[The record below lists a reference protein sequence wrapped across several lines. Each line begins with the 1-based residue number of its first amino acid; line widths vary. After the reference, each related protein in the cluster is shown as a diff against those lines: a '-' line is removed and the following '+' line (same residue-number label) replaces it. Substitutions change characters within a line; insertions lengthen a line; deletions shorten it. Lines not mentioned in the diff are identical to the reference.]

1 MKLTAKALPALLALA
16 FFPDALPAAPLTA
29 PTPVRTKADA
39 TAPVVTT
46 LPAGAEPFSAVGVDA
61 PAGWLAV
68 ALPGPHR
75 VFVRNTDLAKDNTVS
90 AGAFYLLAPAA
101 DAPVLTLAEKGDK
114 TTIKGLAGRYTELSL
129 ESRTIVGYIPASVA
143 VSPPAPAVANTPPPP
158 APPRDL
164 AAAATSGAP
173 PAPASAP
180 VATLPVA
187 APASTNVVAAPQL
200 FQGTVASTQ
209 APLRPRRPYDY
220 ELRDANGNR
229 FAYLDT
235 SRLIAPAQVDSYL
248 DRVVV
253 VYGVARAVPGSSDLV
268 IAAESITGR

>member
-16 FFPDALPAAPLTA
+16 FFPDVLAAAPLAA
-29 PTPVRTKADA
+29 PTPVRTKAAAD
-39 TAPVVTT
+39 APVVTT
-46 LPAGAEPFSAVGVDA
+46 LPVGAEPFTAVGVDA
-61 PAGWLAV
+61 PAGWVAV

-75 VFVRNTDLAKDNTVS
+75 VFVKNGDLAKDLTVV

-114 TTIKGLAGRYTELSL
+114 TTIKDYVGRFTELSL
-129 ESRTIVGYIPASVA
+129 ESRTIVGYIPAPA
-143 VSPPAPAVANTPPPP
+143 VSPAEPPAPVSPVP
-158 APPRDL
+158 AAQPPRDL
-164 AAAATSGAP
+164 ATA
-173 PAPASAP
+173 PAPAPAP
-180 VATLPVA
+180 VVNPAPA
-187 APASTNVVAAPQL
+187 APANVVAAPLL
-200 FQGTVASTQ
+200 FQGTLASTQ

-235 SRLIAPAQVDSYL
+235 SRLIVPAQVDGYL

-253 VYGVARAVPGSSDLV
+253 VYGTARAVPGSSDLV
-268 IAAESITGR
+268 ISAESITAR